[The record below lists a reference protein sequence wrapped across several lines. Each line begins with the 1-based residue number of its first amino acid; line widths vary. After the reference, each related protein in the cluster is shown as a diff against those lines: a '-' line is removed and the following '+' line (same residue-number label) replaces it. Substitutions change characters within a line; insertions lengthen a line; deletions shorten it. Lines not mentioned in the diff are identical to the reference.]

1 LNWYNRW
8 GIYFYPREEK
18 PMADANE
25 LRKGVTFQIDND
37 LFRVNDYHHHKPGRG
52 LATIR
57 VKAVNLRTGSIIEKT
72 FSSGEKVDTVR
83 LDYHQAQYLYNDGQD
98 YYFMDTETYEQPSI
112 STAVVGDAANYLTEE
127 MQVKLTF
134 YQREVLDIELPTSVE
149 LKVVQADPAVKGDT
163 ATGVNKKVL
172 TETGLE
178 VSVPAFIEM
187 DDTIKVDTRTGEYIT
202 RV

>member
-1 LNWYNRW
+1 
-8 GIYFYPREEK
+8 
-18 PMADANE
+18 MADANE
-25 LRKGVTFQIDND
+25 LRKGVTFLIDNE
-37 LFRVNDYHHHKPGRG
+37 LFRVIDYHHHKPGRG

-57 VKAVNLRTGSIIEKT
+57 IKAVNLRTGSIIEKT

-83 LDYHQAQYLYNDGQD
+83 LDYHQAQYLYNDGQN

-112 STAVVGDAANYLTEE
+112 SAAVVSDAANYLTEE

-134 YQREVLDIELPTSVE
+134 YQGEVLDIELPTSVE
-149 LKVVQADPAVKGDT
+149 MKVIQADPAVKGDT
-163 ATGVNKKVL
+163 ATGVNKKII

-178 VSVPAFIEM
+178 VSVPAFIEI
-187 DDTIKVDTRTGEYIT
+187 DDIIKVDTRTGEYIT

>member
-1 LNWYNRW
+1 
-8 GIYFYPREEK
+8 
-18 PMADANE
+18 MADANE

-37 LFRVNDYHHHKPGRG
+37 LFRVIDYHHHKPGRG

-57 VKAVNLRTGSIIEKT
+57 IKAVNLRTGSIVEKT

-83 LDYHQAQYLYNDGQD
+83 LDHHQAQYLYTDGQEF
-98 YYFMDTETYEQPSI
+98 YFMDTETYEQPSI
-112 STAVVGDAANYLTEE
+112 SAAVVGDTANYLTEE

-134 YQREVLDIELPTSVE
+134 YQGEVLDIELPTSVE
-149 LKVVQADPAVKGDT
+149 LKVVKADPAVKGDT
-163 ATGVNKKVL
+163 ATGVNKKVV

-178 VSVPAFIEM
+178 VSVPAFVEM
-187 DDTIKVDTRTGEYIT
+187 DDIIKVDTRTGEYIT

>member
-1 LNWYNRW
+1 
-8 GIYFYPREEK
+8 
-18 PMADANE
+18 MADANE
-25 LRKGVTFQIDND
+25 LRKGVTFLIDKD
-37 LFRVNDYHHHKPGRG
+37 LYKVLDYHHHKPGRG

-57 VKAVNLRTGSIIEKT
+57 VKAVNLRTGSIVEKT
-72 FSSGEKVDTVR
+72 FSSSEKVDVVR

-112 STAVVGDAANYLTEE
+112 SATVVGDAANYLSEE

-134 YQREVLDIELPTSVE
+134 YQGEVLDIELPTSVE
-149 LKVVQADPAVKGDT
+149 LKVVKADPAVKGDT

-178 VSVPAFIEM
+178 VSVPAFIEIN
-187 DDTIKVDTRTGEYIT
+187 DAIKVDTRTGEYIT
-202 RV
+202 RA